1 MMQPYR
7 IELFD
12 IVSSKAAVP
21 VSLTAS
27 ASASYPR
34 ERRSD
39 GLRVSFV

>member
-7 IELFD
+7 IEMFE
-12 IVSSKAAVP
+12 IVSSVP
-21 VSLTAS
+21 VGLTAS